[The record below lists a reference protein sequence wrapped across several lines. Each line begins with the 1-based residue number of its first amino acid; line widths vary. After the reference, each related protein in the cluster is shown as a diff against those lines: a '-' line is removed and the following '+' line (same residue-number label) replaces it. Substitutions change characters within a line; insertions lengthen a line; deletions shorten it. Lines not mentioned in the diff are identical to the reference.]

1 VASAKL
7 LLEAREEVVE
17 AFEWYLERS
26 QAAAESFLSEVD
38 HSLALIAETP
48 EVWPEFESGT
58 RRYLLRRYPFALIY
72 RSRGGLIE
80 IVAFAH
86 QRRKPG
92 YWSNR

>member
-7 LLEAREEVVE
+7 LFEAREEIVE

-26 QAAAESFLSEVD
+26 QAAAESFLREVE
-38 HSLALIAETP
+38 HSLALVAETP

-58 RRYLLRRYPFALIY
+58 RRYILRRYPFALIY
-72 RSRGGLIE
+72 RSRGDLIE

-92 YWSNR
+92 YWSDR